1 MRATNNFSIRQDAN
15 GFTLEREFHWKETE
29 KDWFFTTTCLYT
41 RWDKVAGPFPS
52 IEAAKEAAWAN
63 GYVVYHEL

>member
-1 MRATNNFSIRQDAN
+1 MRATNNFMIRQDAN
-15 GFTLEREFHWKETE
+15 GFTLNREFQWEETQE
-29 KDWFFTTTCLYT
+29 HRFGTSTHLCA
-41 RWDKVAGPFPS
+41 RWEEVAGPFPS